1 MALAFSGITAWVK
14 QNPDKIYTGAVLSAR
29 TAKLIKDNGILM
41 TGVKNAETI
50 NLIDTNATFQADGCG
65 WSSSGTTTLTQR
77 TVTVGKVKI
86 QEEICVKD
94 LEQYYT
100 SQALTMGSKYVED
113 SIIPTITEKFFE
125 KKLGLTAQQIEI
137 ALWQGDTNSGNANL
151 NKWDGF
157 IKLIKAANTPIIA
170 NSRVGT
176 GTISISG
183 TSATVTGSGTAFT
196 SQIAV
201 NDKLYN
207 GTTLIGT
214 VSAIASDTS
223 LTLASATTLSSTAFN
238 IYKSSQT
245 ATTDVNSGAPVT
257 SITASNVGSIL
268 QAVYNLIPARLLDK
282 EDIRIFVGMDVFR
295 RYQSFLLTQN
305 WFNFPPTSDA
315 MPKMQTVLAGTNVI
329 IEAVPGLNDTNEIYA
344 MRLSN
349 MAMGV
354 DMTEEDAT
362 FDFFYAK
369 EAMIHRY
376 AAAFKCGVNVAFP
389 DEIVRFQLTA

>member
-1 MALAFSGITAWVK
+1 MALAFSGISAWVK
-14 QNPDKIYTGAVLSAR
+14 QNPDKIYTGAVLGAR

-41 TGVKNAETI
+41 AGVKNAETI
-50 NLIDTNATFQADGCG
+50 NLIDTNATFQTDSCG
-65 WSSSGTTTLTQR
+65 FTSSGTTTLTQR

-100 SQALTMGSKYVED
+100 SQALTLGSKYVED

-125 KKLGLTAQQIEI
+125 KKLGLTAAQIET
-137 ALWQGDTNSGNANL
+137 ALWQGDTDSATANL

-157 IKLIKAANTPIIA
+157 IKIIKATNTPIIS
-170 NSRVGT
+170 NSRVGA
-176 GTISISG
+176 GTISASSSTTITG
-183 TSATVTGSGTAFT
+183 TGTAFL
-196 SQIAV
+196 SQVAV

-207 GTTLIGT
+207 GTTLLGT
-214 VSAIASDTS
+214 VTAIASNTS
-223 LTLASATTLSSTAFN
+223 LTLGTSATVSGAYN

-257 SITASNVGSIL
+257 SITASNVLSVL
-268 QAVYNLIPARLLDK
+268 QAVYNLIPAKLLDK
-282 EDIRIFVGMDVFR
+282 EDLRIFVGMDVLR
-295 RYQSFLLTQN
+295 KYQAALITSN
-305 WFNFPPTSDA
+305 YFNFPPKTDA
-315 MPKMQTVLAGTNVI
+315 LTTMQTVLVGTNVI
-329 IEAVPGLNDTNEIYA
+329 IEAVQGLNDTNEIYA

-349 MAMGV
+349 MAMAV
-354 DMTEEDAT
+354 DMTEEDTT

-376 AAAFKCGVNVAFP
+376 VAAFKCGVNVAFP